1 MYKDKYTNLV
11 KLSMIPLCIAFTYFE
26 FVNFLK

>member
-11 KLSMIPLCIAFTYFE
+11 KLSIPLCIAFTYFE